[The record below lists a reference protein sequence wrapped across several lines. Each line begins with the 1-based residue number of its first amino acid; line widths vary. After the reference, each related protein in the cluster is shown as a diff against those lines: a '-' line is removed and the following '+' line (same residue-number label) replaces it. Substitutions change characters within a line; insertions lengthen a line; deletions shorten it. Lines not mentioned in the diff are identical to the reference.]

1 MGIGSFPLTDK
12 SSPSN
17 FCKIDSV
24 EAARKMTVEFHS
36 AISSEENITK
46 VLQEGGSTA
55 ASESTLIADE
65 DESKSDQK
73 LTNSILLNT
82 SFQSNASNSPG
93 RGIKITDSM
102 MKEEIDSERKEAIER
117 EQLQVLNE
125 MEKNSTQKS
134 RFERLQVLLDRSEV
148 YAKYLLQRITERQE
162 ADKKK
167 KEADDK
173 KKEKKENA
181 LKQQKEETM
190 GESLD
195 NFAIEREQLQVL
207 NEMEKNSTQKSRF

>member
-1 MGIGSFPLTDK
+1 M
-12 SSPSN
+12 
-17 FCKIDSV
+17 
-24 EAARKMTVEFHS
+24 
-36 AISSEENITK
+36 
-46 VLQEGGSTA
+46 
-55 ASESTLIADE
+55 IADE

-173 KKEKKENA
+173 KKEKKVKTKNR
-181 LKQQKEETM
+181 KQK
-190 GESLD
+190 
-195 NFAIEREQLQVL
+195 
-207 NEMEKNSTQKSRF
+207 KN

>member
-1 MGIGSFPLTDK
+1 
-12 SSPSN
+12 
-17 FCKIDSV
+17 
-24 EAARKMTVEFHS
+24 
-36 AISSEENITK
+36 
-46 VLQEGGSTA
+46 
-55 ASESTLIADE
+55 
-65 DESKSDQK
+65 
-73 LTNSILLNT
+73 
-82 SFQSNASNSPG
+82 
-93 RGIKITDSM
+93 
-102 MKEEIDSERKEAIER
+102 
-117 EQLQVLNE
+117 

-195 NFAIEREQLQVL
+195 NFAMREVL
-207 NEMEKNSTQKSRF
+207 